1 MVGVGINAYFFS
13 GESFSP
19 FIDNANAKIELN
31 DPKCPGFSEESE
43 DTQYIITKCGCE
55 TARGEGLVHCDDDG
69 GPTDPGEDPNP

>member
-1 MVGVGINAYFFS
+1 MQ
-13 GESFSP
+13 
-19 FIDNANAKIELN
+19 KLN